1 MNRPQTNPGKGID
14 SAGPPANV
22 DPVSQPPRSLPPAVP
37 SLPPPVHTTTT
48 EPQPQPRVD
57 LSAQHRWLAD
67 PRLALLRRS
76 VSDEHLLTLH
86 RWGIDPTWTTSQIV
100 GHVHAALPKK
110 VDRKAFE
117 THLMKCQDK
126 AALVELVHATLAAQ
140 PPEVADRHARMRGPA
155 S

>member
-1 MNRPQTNPGKGID
+1 MNRPQTSPNKGVGD
-14 SAGPPANV
+14 GSAGPPSNV
-22 DPVSQPPRSLPPAVP
+22 DEVSPPPRSLPPVVP
-37 SLPPPVHTTTT
+37 SLPPPVHAATP
-48 EPQPQPRVD
+48 EPRVD
-57 LSAQHRWLAD
+57 LSAQHRWLGD
-67 PRLALLRRS
+67 PRIALLRRS

-86 RWGIDPTWTTSQIV
+86 RWGIDPTWTTNQIV

-110 VDRKAFE
+110 VDRKTFE

-140 PPEVADRHARMRGPA
+140 PPEVAERHARMSGRT

>member
-14 SAGPPANV
+14 SAGPPAPA
-22 DPVSQPPRSLPPAVP
+22 DEASPPRSLPPAVP
-37 SLPPPVHTTTT
+37 SLPPPVQTTATN
-48 EPQPQPRVD
+48 PQPRVD
-57 LSAQHRWLAD
+57 LSATHRWLGD

-86 RWGIDPTWTTSQIV
+86 RWGIDATWTTSQIV

-126 AALVELVHATLAAQ
+126 AALVELVHVTLAAQ
-140 PPEVADRHARMRGPA
+140 PPEVAERHARTRGPA